1 MSELLDKRVEPVKDR
16 NHKDRNGR
24 GQKDRSV
31 LIFGGAG
38 FIGSNLAHYL
48 LTRTSACVHI
58 FDSLVRNGV
67 QHNLEWLKEVAA
79 NSNRLRI
86 TIADVRDRVLVERA
100 VADATEIYHFAAQV
114 AVTTSILDPRLDFEV
129 NLGGTF
135 NILDAVRRAGH
146 KPFMLFTSTNKV
158 YGD

>member
-1 MSELLDKRVEPVKDR
+1 MSQLLDKRVEPVKDR
-16 NHKDRNGR
+16 NHKDRNGNGR

-48 LTRTSACVHI
+48 LTRTSACVHV

-100 VADATEIYHFAAQV
+100 VARHTDIPWV
-114 AVTTSILDPRLDFEV
+114 RLYIARWLRAPVQRPD
-129 NLGGTF
+129 GT
-135 NILDAVRRAGH
+135 LEQR
-146 KPFMLFTSTNKV
+146 
-158 YGD
+158 